1 MEPKSDVL
9 SSQAELAALAA
20 HLLAHQTR
28 YHLDDAIDAE
38 AKVLVPEV
46 RAAVGSNM
54 ATPGGTRV
62 ATVDLWHTFSD
73 AEEMEA
79 DSAAIIA
86 LQRAN
91 WDATALRTLWQ
102 RLDGGSPKPALFKR
116 HPLTPARLA
125 AIEAA
130 ERLRL
135 QGSDLVRGDAGR
147 TNAVEYQA
155 WIKDV
160 IVPPVIV
167 VTKAAAEPTT
177 TTTEPVVTRLTTPVA
192 APAEV
197 PKKEP
202 VPEPPTAPTPRSAR
216 DAND

>member
-91 WDATALRTLWQ
+91 WDATALRTLW
-102 RLDGGSPKPALFKR
+102 RRRRPSPSSP
-116 HPLTPARLA
+116 
-125 AIEAA
+125 
-130 ERLRL
+130 
-135 QGSDLVRGDAGR
+135 D
-147 TNAVEYQA
+147 
-155 WIKDV
+155 
-160 IVPPVIV
+160 
-167 VTKAAAEPTT
+167 
-177 TTTEPVVTRLTTPVA
+177 
-192 APAEV
+192 
-197 PKKEP
+197 
-202 VPEPPTAPTPRSAR
+202 
-216 DAND
+216 

>member
-135 QGSDLVRGDAGR
+135 QGSDLVMTQELIANMLGVRREGV
-147 TNAVEYQA
+147 TNAAMNLQRAGLITYARGHIHVVDRQGLEQRTCECYAVVKQEY
-155 WIKDV
+155 D
-160 IVPPVIV
+160 
-167 VTKAAAEPTT
+167 
-177 TTTEPVVTRLTTPVA
+177 RLLHPDKLA
-192 APAEV
+192 
-197 PKKEP
+197 
-202 VPEPPTAPTPRSAR
+202 
-216 DAND
+216 